1 MTESDLSRAGA
12 PRAGAKEWVGLAVLT
27 LPALLAAMDLSVL
40 FMAVPWMSAD
50 LEPTATQQLWIMD
63 IYGFFMAGLLL
74 TMGTLG
80 DRIGR
85 RRLLMIGAVAFGAA
99 SVMAAYSTSPEML
112 IVARA
117 LLGIGGATLAPSTL
131 ALIRNMFL
139 DAAQRRAAIGVWT
152 GAFSAGFPLGSI
164 FGGMLVEHFWW
175 GSVFL
180 INLPVMALLL
190 VLAPLLL
197 PEFREAKPGRFD
209 LASVTLSVSAVL
221 AMIWGLKKLADDG
234 WNTWAA
240 AAIVAGL
247 CIGYVFVRRQRS
259 LAEPLID
266 VRLFGHRAFSA
277 SIGANTM
284 LVLASAGVGMLA
296 VQYLQLILGYRPF
309 TAALWMLPL
318 VGLLIVG
325 VTIGTAVVRWIRP
338 GYVVGT
344 GLAVAGAG
352 FVMMAQLDQGDGI
365 AMLLAG
371 YGTLNF
377 GMGLALPLAINLVVA
392 TAPPE
397 NAGTAA
403 AMNETGSEF
412 GGALGIATLGSVAGA
427 VYTARIGDAMPSA
440 VPESAA
446 QAAEGT
452 LGGAF
457 AAAEHL
463 PADLAAEVT
472 RAASDA
478 FVHGF
483 NVTAAV
489 GATALA
495 VTAVVATILLRSAR
509 LADPEEAEMRGS

>member
-1 MTESDLSRAGA
+1 MANTSISRAG
-12 PRAGAKEWVGLAVLT
+12 PKEWVGLAVLT

-63 IYGFFMAGLLL
+63 IYGFFMSGLLL

-99 SVMAAYSTSPEML
+99 SVMAAYSTSAEML

-117 LLGIGGATLAPSTL
+117 LLGLGGATLAPSTL

-139 DAAQRRAAIGVWT
+139 DADQRRTAIGVWT

-180 INLPVMALLL
+180 VNLPVMALLL

-197 PEFREAKPGRFD
+197 PEFKEPGPSRFD
-209 LASVTLSVSAVL
+209 LVSVALSVSAVL
-221 AMIWGLKKLADDG
+221 AMIWGLKKLAADG
-234 WNTWAA
+234 WDPWAA
-240 AAIVAGL
+240 GAIVAGL
-247 CIGYVFVRRQRS
+247 GIGYMFVRRQRT

-277 SIGANTM
+277 SIGANMM

-318 VGLLIVG
+318 VGLLIAG
-325 VTIGTAVVRWIRP
+325 VAIGTAIVRWIRP

-352 FVMMAQLDQGDGI
+352 FALLTQLDLDDGV
-365 AMLLAG
+365 ASLLLG

-412 GGALGIATLGSVAGA
+412 GGALGIATLGSIAGA
-427 VYTARIGDAMPSA
+427 VYTSRISDTMPSA
-440 VPESAA
+440 VPESVA
-446 QAAEGT
+446 QAAQGT
-452 LGGAF
+452 LGAAF

-463 PADLAAEVT
+463 PPDLAAEVS
-472 RAASDA
+472 RGAGDA
-478 FVHGF
+478 FVRGF
-483 NVTAAV
+483 NVTAGV
-489 GATALA
+489 GAAALA
-495 VTAVVATILLRSAR
+495 VTAVVVTILLRRAR
-509 LADPEEAEMRGS
+509 LGDPDEAESVHR